1 MDVESKIEHGSPFIE
16 LAQITVGRKDK
27 NFTRRKLN
35 VEFIRAGLVLGSLDQ
50 FADPAEPLFGS
61 HAVALHPFV
70 APMSR
75 HSTFG
80 HLVHAFGADLYLDP
94 TALGGHDRR
103 VQRFVAVRFGNRNP
117 VAHTVWIGCIKIGH
131 DRVDRPAKSF
141 LLLTRAIDHD
151 PDRKKVVHFVE
162 TDVHPLHL
170 TPDRIDR
177 LGAAL
182 EVVLK
187 FLLPHLLLDGSDE
200 SLDEHFAFGRRIFQA
215 TPDIIVILRF
225 EVFERNILQFRFN
238 AVKPQFVSDL
248 RIQVQTLP
256 RFLLPFFFREHVQRP
271 HHLEPVGKLDE
282 DHPRIGRIG
291 DDQLAEIIHLIFGGF
306 GIDVRNVAQ
315 PFQNTDTLF
324 AVMTPDTVQVH
335 QFQPDDIVQQG

>member
-1 MDVESKIEHGSPFIE
+1 
-16 LAQITVGRKDK
+16 
-27 NFTRRKLN
+27 
-35 VEFIRAGLVLGSLDQ
+35 
-50 FADPAEPLFGS
+50 
-61 HAVALHPFV
+61 
-70 APMSR
+70 
-75 HSTFG
+75 
-80 HLVHAFGADLYLDP
+80 
-94 TALGGHDRR
+94 
-103 VQRFVAVRFGNRNP
+103 
-117 VAHTVWIGCIKIGH
+117 
-131 DRVDRPAKSF
+131 
-141 LLLTRAIDHD
+141 
-151 PDRKKVVHFVE
+151 
-162 TDVHPLHL
+162 
-170 TPDRIDR
+170 
-177 LGAAL
+177 
-182 EVVLK
+182 VVLK

-256 RFLLPFFFREHVQRP
+256 RFLLPFFFREHVQRS

>member
-1 MDVESKIEHGSPFIE
+1 
-16 LAQITVGRKDK
+16 
-27 NFTRRKLN
+27 
-35 VEFIRAGLVLGSLDQ
+35 
-50 FADPAEPLFGS
+50 
-61 HAVALHPFV
+61 
-70 APMSR
+70 MSR

-103 VQRFVAVRFGNRNP
+103 AAAIRSRSIWESKSSRA
-117 VAHTVWIGCIKIGH
+117 TVWVGDIKSVTI
-131 DRVDRPAKSF
+131 RVDRPAKSF

-187 FLLPHLLLDGSDE
+187 FLLPHLLLDGPDE

-225 EVFERNILQFRFN
+225 EVI
-238 AVKPQFVSDL
+238 
-248 RIQVQTLP
+248 
-256 RFLLPFFFREHVQRP
+256 
-271 HHLEPVGKLDE
+271 
-282 DHPRIGRIG
+282 
-291 DDQLAEIIHLIFGGF
+291 
-306 GIDVRNVAQ
+306 
-315 PFQNTDTLF
+315 
-324 AVMTPDTVQVH
+324 
-335 QFQPDDIVQQG
+335 